1 MRIQLLTHSF
11 GSEVSP
17 PQRRWT
23 TFIETF
29 LANGVDVDV
38 VAPNRKSG
46 KGWTPYSEAVLAE
59 VSGKFALHSF
69 AFRFKGLRWYS
80 KLVAQFLMIIF
91 MIPCALRAPKPDL
104 LLVTVPA
111 LPTLVAAYI
120 VSKLRKLPLVV
131 ELRDAWPELIE
142 ESGIIRWKI
151 VERMAV
157 WSIWHMLNSA
167 SKIIA
172 VTPGHA
178 EKLIAHGCKNVD
190 VVTNGYRFNKF
201 KQVKSRASS
210 DNDRLRVLYLGNLGE
225 SQGIQKVLDI
235 AAVSKTWM
243 DLRIVGRGS
252 ALNALQYR
260 ASELGLGDIFI
271 PPVRGAGVLAWYDWA
286 DTCIVSLRE
295 DWDSF
300 EYTVPSK
307 LFELAGYGCHV
318 TGLVTGE
325 ARGLIEKYNLG
336 FSYSGDVLSIAHSW
350 FVDVPKIAN
359 WQPNS
364 LSLAEFKDRFDF
376 ERLGHEYFNLLKAHE
391 QHIKGIGS

>member
-11 GSEVSP
+11 GSEISP
-17 PQRRWT
+17 PQRRWS

-29 LANGVDVDV
+29 LENGVDVDV
-38 VAPNRKSG
+38 VAPNRKNG
-46 KGWTPYSEAVLAE
+46 IAWTPYSEALLAE
-59 VSGKFALHSF
+59 VSGRFALHSF
-69 AFRFKGLRWYS
+69 AFRFKGLRWYT
-80 KLVAQFLMIIF
+80 KLLAQFSMIIF

-111 LPTLVAAYI
+111 LPTLVAGYVIA
-120 VSKLRKLPLVV
+120 KLRKLPMVV
-131 ELRDAWPELIE
+131 ELRDAWPELLE
-142 ESGIIRWKI
+142 ESGIIRWKA
-151 VERMAV
+151 VERVAV
-157 WSIWHMLNSA
+157 RSIWFMLNSA

-178 EKLIAHGCKNVD
+178 EKLIARGCKNVD

-201 KQVKSRASS
+201 KKIKSRSCSS
-210 DNDRLRVLYLGNLGE
+210 NDRLHVLYLGNLGE

-235 AAVSKTWM
+235 AAVSKSWM

-252 ALNALQYR
+252 ALYALQNR
-260 ASELGLGDIFI
+260 ARELGLDDIFI
-271 PPVRGAGVLAWYDWA
+271 PPVKGEEVLAWYDWA
-286 DTCIVSLRE
+286 DTCLVSLRE
-295 DWDSF
+295 DWESF

-307 LFELAGYGCHV
+307 LFELAGYGCHI

-350 FVDVPKIAN
+350 SADAPRISR
-359 WQPNS
+359 WEPNPS
-364 LSLAEFKDRFDF
+364 ALAEFKDRFDF
-376 ERLGHEYFNLLKAHE
+376 ERLGREYFNLLKSHQ
-391 QHIKGIGS
+391 QHIKGTES